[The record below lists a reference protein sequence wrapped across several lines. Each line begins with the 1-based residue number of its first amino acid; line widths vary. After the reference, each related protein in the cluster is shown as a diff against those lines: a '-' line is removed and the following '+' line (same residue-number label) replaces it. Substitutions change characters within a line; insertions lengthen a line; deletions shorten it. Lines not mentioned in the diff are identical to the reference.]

1 MPLDLAIETILAATV
16 ITAAVTDFRSSR
28 VPNWLT
34 FPVTGLA
41 LVLYYLQA
49 GPQGLLFSAGG
60 WLAGFGLLIGLYALG
75 GTGAGDVKLLAA
87 VGALSGTSR
96 VFSIFLYTAV
106 FGGVYALG
114 IVVYS
119 MVTKWGWVDAG
130 RRLRAE
136 GATLFLTGGDVRPL
150 AASVRSFPKLRYA
163 IVIALGVAAEHMF
176 GSLRVQ

>member
-1 MPLDLAIETILAATV
+1 VDLAIEVVLAATV
-16 ITAAVTDFRSSR
+16 LIAAVTDILHSR

-34 FPVTGLA
+34 LPVSVLA
-41 LVLYYLQA
+41 LGLHFHDA
-49 GPQGLLFSAGG
+49 GTAGLLFSAAG
-60 WLAGFGLLIGLYALG
+60 WLTGFALLIGLYALG

-96 VFSIFLYTAV
+96 VFSIFLYVAL

-119 MVTKWGWVDAG
+119 MMSKAGWADAG

-136 GATLFLTGGDVRPL
+136 GTSLFLTGGDVRPL
-150 AASVRSFPKLRYA
+150 AASVRTYPKLRYA
-163 IVIALGVAAEHMF
+163 VVIALGLVAEHFF
-176 GSLRVQ
+176 GPPRFL

>member
-1 MPLDLAIETILAATV
+1 VDSAIELVLAAAV
-16 ITAAVTDFRSSR
+16 LIAAVTDLLYSR

-34 FPVTGLA
+34 LPVTLLAIGLHF
-41 LVLYYLQA
+41 VDA
-49 GPQGLLFSAGG
+49 GTQGLLFSLAG
-60 WLAGFGLLIGLYALG
+60 WLTGFALLIGLYALG

-96 VFSIFLYTAV
+96 VFSIFLYTAL

-119 MVTKWGWVDAG
+119 MVTKAGWVDAG

-136 GATLFLTGGDVRPL
+136 GTSLFLTGGDVRPL
-150 AASVRSFPKLRYA
+150 AASARAYPKLRYA
-163 IVIALGVAAEHMF
+163 IVIALGLAAEHMF
-176 GSLRVQ
+176 GPLRFQ

>member
-1 MPLDLAIETILAATV
+1 VDSAIELVLTATV
-16 ITAAVTDFRSSR
+16 LIAAITDLLHSR

-34 FPVTGLA
+34 LPVTLLAFGLHFA
-41 LVLYYLQA
+41 DA
-49 GPQGLLFSAGG
+49 GTQGLVFSLAG
-60 WLAGFGLLIGLYALG
+60 WLTGFALLIGLYALG

-96 VFSIFLYTAV
+96 VFSIFLYTAL

-119 MVTKWGWVDAG
+119 MVTKAGWADAG

-136 GATLFLTGGDVRPL
+136 GTSLFLTGGDVGPL
-150 AASVRSFPKLRYA
+150 AASARAYPKLRYA
-163 IVIALGVAAEHMF
+163 IVIALGLAAEQMF
-176 GSLRVQ
+176 GPLRFP